1 MAAVACR
8 RINNGADMGAAA
20 VAAIMRR
27 REMEV
32 VDDFRAAGAISR
44 ETAQSYTAM
53 GLGQSLG
60 LKRLRDRAVIRESS
74 PGTYYLDE
82 EVWAAVRRT
91 RRRIATVFIVIL
103 AFLLIGILM
112 GTFK

>member
-1 MAAVACR
+1 
-8 RINNGADMGAAA
+8 MGAAA

-27 REMEV
+27 REMEG
-32 VDDFRAAGAISR
+32 VDDFRAAGATSL
-44 ETAQSYTAM
+44 ETAQYYTAI

-60 LKRLRDRAVIRESS
+60 LKRLRDRAVIRESA

-82 EVWAAVRRT
+82 EVWTAVRRT

-103 AFLLIGILM
+103 AFLLIGILL
-112 GTFK
+112 GTVK

>member
-1 MAAVACR
+1 
-8 RINNGADMGAAA
+8 MGAAA

-27 REMEV
+27 REREV

-44 ETAQSYTAM
+44 ETAQSYTAV

-60 LKRLRDRAVIRESS
+60 LKRLRERAVIREAA

-82 EVWAAVRRT
+82 EVWVAVRRT
-91 RRRIATVFIVIL
+91 RRRIATVFLVIL
-103 AFLLIGILM
+103 VIFLLGALL
-112 GTFK
+112 GTVKW

>member
-1 MAAVACR
+1 
-8 RINNGADMGAAA
+8 
-20 VAAIMRR
+20 
-27 REMEV
+27 MEV
-32 VDDFRAAGAISR
+32 VNDFRAAGAISR

-103 AFLLIGILM
+103 AFLLIGMLA
-112 GTFK
+112 GSFK